1 MDGTSAKHCPSFFVL
16 IALAIFILASG
27 VKSPANAGNFDFE
40 WHKVFGSEQEWLGA
54 AGSELSF
61 ERYHKLI
68 DSNSKSSPGVAQKW
82 QILTK
87 LIRNQH
93 PLAQLKLVQQFFN
106 TLPYHSDKELYLRE
120 DYWASAGEFLRNG
133 GDCEDYAIAKY
144 RALVDA
150 GYDARALRIILVT
163 NRLTGQPHAVL
174 AARFGNSTYILD
186 NQRQD
191 VFLDNDLANYE
202 PVYSMNEVG
211 VWRHHILE
219 DGQNLE
225 DIAVATQS
233 K

>member
-1 MDGTSAKHCPSFFVL
+1 MDRQTAFRRTVIFKSVLTATLLCWAFAQTPAK
-16 IALAIFILASG
+16 
-27 VKSPANAGNFDFE
+27 AGNLELE
-40 WHKVFGSEQEWLGA
+40 WSGVFGSKQEWLGT

-68 DSNSKSSPGVAQKW
+68 DSNARSSPGTAQKW
-82 QILTK
+82 QILTR

-93 PLAQLKLVQQFFN
+93 PLAQLKLAQQFFN
-106 TLPYHSDKELYLRE
+106 TLPYHSDQELYYRE
-120 DYWASAGEFLRNG
+120 DYWASAGEFLHHG

-144 RALVDA
+144 RALVDS
-150 GYDARALRIILVT
+150 GYDARALRVILVMNRST
-163 NRLTGQPHAVL
+163 NEPHAVL
-174 AARFGNSTYILD
+174 AARYGDTTYILD

-191 VFLDNDLANYE
+191 IFLDNDLSHYE

-219 DGQNLE
+219 DGKNLE
-225 DIAVATQS
+225 DMAVATQS

>member
-1 MDGTSAKHCPSFFVL
+1 MDGQKAHCRVIFFLPVL
-16 IALAIFILASG
+16 LASLLLWTTG
-27 VKSPANAGNFDFE
+27 KTPAKAGEFDIE
-40 WHKVFGSEQEWLGA
+40 WSGVFGSKQEWLGT

-68 DSNSKSSPGVAQKW
+68 DSNARSSSGSAQKW
-82 QILTK
+82 QILTR

-106 TLPYHSDKELYLRE
+106 TLPYHSDQELYFKE
-120 DYWASAGEFLRNG
+120 DYWASAGEFLRRG

-144 RALVDA
+144 RALVDS
-150 GYDARALRIILVT
+150 GYDARALRVILVM
-163 NRLTGQPHAVL
+163 NRSTDEPHAVL
-174 AARFGNSTYILD
+174 AARFGDTTYILD

-191 VFLDNDLANYE
+191 IFLDNDLSQYE

-219 DGQNLE
+219 GGADLE
-225 DIAVATQS
+225 DMAVATQS